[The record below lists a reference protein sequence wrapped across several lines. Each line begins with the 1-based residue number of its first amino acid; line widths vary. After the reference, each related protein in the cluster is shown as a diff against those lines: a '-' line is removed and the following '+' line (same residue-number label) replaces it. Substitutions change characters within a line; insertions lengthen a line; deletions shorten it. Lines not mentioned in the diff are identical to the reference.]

1 MMKRNILAI
10 VIPVLLAG
18 TVHAAEIY
26 NKDGDTLDIYGK
38 VDVHHLFSK
47 NSSIE
52 ESDDSR
58 VHIGIKGETQISDK
72 LSGFGRFEWDAKT
85 NKSEDD
91 NKNRNLIAYAG
102 LKFSDFGSLDYGR
115 NYGLLHDIKAWTEV
129 LPLHSGNSTYQVDSY
144 MNSHNRNLL
153 TYRSNDFFGLFDGL
167 NFALQYQRKNT
178 ENNKLGVENAFKNNG
193 DGFGISANYDIGWG
207 VMLGGG
213 YVKSN
218 SGIHDHNT
226 SNDATTDNVNLNVFK
241 TNESHESNQLS
252 NKSNESSNKSNEP
265 NKANESNKS
274 NKSNEIKD
282 TNNVNVLN
290 TNENT
295 LKNHSE
301 DVKKTENSINKDV
314 EAWNIGLKYD
324 ANNLYVAALYGET
337 HHNMSNLSGKLDTVN
352 ITQKAN
358 ATENIE
364 VVAQYLF
371 DDISLKP
378 SISYV
383 QSKGKDFINVN
394 DAKKEDLTK
403 YISLGAFYYFN
414 KHLTAVVDYKINLM
428 HSNDF
433 TKKYGI
439 NKDNV
444 FGLGLVY
451 KF

>member
-47 NSSIE
+47 NSSSE
-52 ESDDSR
+52 EGDDSR

-129 LPLHSGNSTYQVDSY
+129 LPLYGGNAMYQVDSY
-144 MNSHNRNLL
+144 MTSRNRNLL

-167 NFALQYQRKNT
+167 NFALQYQGKNT
-178 ENNKLGVENAFKNNG
+178 ENNKSGVENALKNNG

-213 YVKSN
+213 YTKSN
-218 SGIHDHNT
+218 SGIHYNK
-226 SNDATTDNVNLNVFK
+226 SNAIIETANFDALK
-241 TNESHESNQLS
+241 T
-252 NKSNESSNKSNEP
+252 NKSNESSNQSNEM
-265 NKANESNKS
+265 
-274 NKSNEIKD
+274 KD
-282 TNNVNVLN
+282 TTNVNVLN
-290 TNENT
+290 ANEDA
-295 LKNHSE
+295 LKNNSE
-301 DVKKTENSINKDV
+301 DDVKKTENSVNKDV

-337 HHNMSNLSGKLDTVN
+337 HHNMSNLAGKLDTVN
-352 ITQKAN
+352 ITQRAN

-378 SISYV
+378 SIAYV

-394 DAKKEDLTK
+394 DAEKEDLTK

-444 FGLGLVY
+444 VGLGLVY